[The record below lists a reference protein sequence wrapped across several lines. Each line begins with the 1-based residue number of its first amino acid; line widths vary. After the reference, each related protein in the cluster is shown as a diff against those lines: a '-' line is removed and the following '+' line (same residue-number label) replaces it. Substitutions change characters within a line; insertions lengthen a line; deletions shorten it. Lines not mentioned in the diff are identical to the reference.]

1 MSEISSISSI
11 PFQDELVLGPI
22 EKYERYAIFPWKFII
37 HIVMLLLTTFEI
49 IIVLGPD
56 LKFSEAVMQQIYQQ
70 FMIADETQPYS
81 PPTNA
86 PHVEIYD

>member
-1 MSEISSISSI
+1 
-11 PFQDELVLGPI
+11 
-22 EKYERYAIFPWKFII
+22 
-37 HIVMLLLTTFEI
+37 
-49 IIVLGPD
+49 
-56 LKFSEAVMQQIYQQ
+56 MQQIYQQ